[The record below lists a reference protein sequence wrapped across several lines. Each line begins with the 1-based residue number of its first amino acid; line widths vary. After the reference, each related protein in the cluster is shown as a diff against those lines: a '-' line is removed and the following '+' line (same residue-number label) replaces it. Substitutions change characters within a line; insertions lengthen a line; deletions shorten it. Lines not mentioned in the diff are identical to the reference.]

1 MGFLGIF
8 RHKSSY
14 FRNLSSVFLTSGST
28 NLTILTKRPIIYL
41 MSSLRPEIKKVFSRR
56 APRLIFA
63 IGAAGLYLSTL
74 TGNAEAQTNCPTG
87 VVLADQLSGR
97 FELGRLA
104 DPNVPMGARVS
115 LSDVVKGD
123 GRSPIRIEL
132 KVLDN
137 ITILPDGSRGVRGVQ
152 IYDHDSYQKPEYIRV
167 PGSDTPYSLDLKCG
181 NYTVLRMNR
190 QQVGNTAAPVAPV
203 NRGIP
208 GVNPDNQVV
217 VTATPTETPVVVT
230 ATPTATA
237 RVETPTPTVTPVIHT
252 PTSTETPFVV
262 TATPTE
268 TPFVVT
274 ATPALPPT
282 VGSNRG
288 IWDGLG
294 CAGLAGGI
302 VLAAS
307 LIYAARRG

>member
-1 MGFLGIF
+1 MEIKRG
-8 RHKSSY
+8 
-14 FRNLSSVFLTSGST
+14 LTS
-28 NLTILTKRPIIYL
+28 KQRR
-41 MSSLRPEIKKVFSRR
+41 SLLRG
-56 APRLIFA
+56 
-63 IGAAGLYLSTL
+63 GALASAVAQAQVSIQY
-74 TGNAEAQTNCPTG
+74 AEAQQNSCVTG
-87 VVLADQLSGR
+87 VNVVDAFSQKLEAAQVP
-97 FELGRLA
+97 
-104 DPNVPMGARVS
+104 DPIKNPGNRTSISEIVNGN
-115 LSDVVKGD
+115 
-123 GRSPIRIEL
+123 GRSPIKIDIQADKAKIATLR
-132 KVLDN
+132 
-137 ITILPDGSRGVRGVQ
+137 DGRRGISGVE
-152 IYDHDSYQKPEYIRV
+152 IYNHDDARYIRTDESQ
-167 PGSDTPYSLDLKCG
+167 PLQLELPCG
-181 NYTVLRMNR
+181 VYVNLRMNR
-190 QQVGNTAAPVAPV
+190 QLVGNTVTPVATV

-208 GVNPDNQVV
+208 GVSPDNQIVI
-217 VTATPTETPVVVT
+217 TATPTETPVVVT

-294 CAGLAGGI
+294 CAGLAGSI

>member
-1 MGFLGIF
+1 M
-8 RHKSSY
+8 
-14 FRNLSSVFLTSGST
+14 LSQA
-28 NLTILTKRPIIYL
+28 
-41 MSSLRPEIKKVFSRR
+41 ER
-56 APRLIFA
+56 AD
-63 IGAAGLYLSTL
+63 
-74 TGNAEAQTNCPTG
+74 AQAVCNTG
-87 VVLADQLSGR
+87 VTIIDANSGK
-97 FELGRLA
+97 FEVA
-104 DPNVPMGARVS
+104 QVPSPIQNPGNRTS
-115 LSDVVKGD
+115 ISEVVQGD
-123 GRSPIRIEL
+123 GRTAVRIAVQDSKA
-132 KVLDN
+132 KVGTLRDKR
-137 ITILPDGSRGVRGVQ
+137 RGVSNVEV
-152 IYDHDSYQKPEYIRV
+152 YDYDGASYIRSNNQ
-167 PGSDTPYSLDLKCG
+167 PLQLELPCG
-181 NYTVLRMNR
+181 IYVNLRMNR
-190 QQVGNTAAPVAPV
+190 QQVGNTAALVAPV

-282 VGSNRG
+282 IGSNRG